1 MTRPAGTGPVPRQD
15 VPGRPLGGGGRST
28 GVVVRRVAADEWAR
42 ARDLRLEALQDPEAV
57 RAFLTSYAQASAQPD
72 SVWQERTAL
81 AARGGQAA
89 QLVATAGDEWVGTV
103 TVVVQGP
110 GATDVL
116 GRPVSEA
123 HGTVVAVY
131 VRPGSRSAG
140 AVDELLDAAAD
151 WARGRGLVRLTL
163 DVHRDNPRAQGA
175 YRRCGFV
182 PTGRTFTGPVG
193 PEVEMARPVR
203 PTA

>member
-1 MTRPAGTGPVPRQD
+1 MKRLG
-15 VPGRPLGGGGRST
+15 VPGRT
-28 GVVVRRVAADEWAR
+28 TEVVVRRVAADEWAR

-72 SVWQERTAL
+72 SFWQERTAQ
-81 AARGGQAA
+81 AAQGDQAA
-89 QLVATAGDEWVGTV
+89 QLVAAAGDEWVGTV

-110 GATDVL
+110 GATDAL
-116 GRPVSEA
+116 GRPVCEP

-131 VRPGSRSAG
+131 VHPGFRSSG
-140 AVDELLDAAAD
+140 VVDQLLDAATD
-151 WARGRGLVRLTL
+151 WARGRGLTRLTL

-182 PTGRTFTGPVG
+182 PTGRTVTGPVG
-193 PEVEMARPVR
+193 PEVEMARSVL
-203 PTA
+203 TAP